1 MSDKTQARMR
11 TTYGE
16 RYATG
21 WSFRDHWFG
30 DITWRYILPNYYRW
44 TDAFLA
50 DLGPSAIVELGA
62 GDGEMTDIIRDAGAR
77 WLGSLT
83 PTDVVPAGAA
93 RLRAKGY
100 GTARQADA
108 CATPFADDEF
118 DVAITY
124 DVMHH
129 VADPAAMAR
138 EMVRIARKRVFL
150 IEANGGSLV
159 RRLLELTGTYRKAG
173 ENSYL
178 PRRYRRFFELPGVAR
193 VEIDPFQFVPPK
205 ALSPFV
211 PLTIAISEAMQHVPW
226 LRWQCSGVRIRVT
239 IDKPAGGPR

>member
-30 DITWRYILPNYYRW
+30 NVTWRYILPNYYRW

-62 GDGEMTDIIRDAGAR
+62 GDGEMTDIIRDAGPR

-138 EMVRIARKRVFL
+138 EMVRIARTRVFL
-150 IEANGGSLV
+150 IEANGASLV
-159 RRLLELTGTYRKAG
+159 RRLLELTDTYRRVG
-173 ENSYL
+173 ENSYR
-178 PRRYRRFFELPGVAR
+178 PGEYRRFFTLPGVAR
-193 VEIDPFQFVPPK
+193 IDIDPLQFVPPRF
-205 ALSPFV
+205 LSPVV
-211 PLTIAISEAMQHVPW
+211 PLTIALSEALQHVPV

-239 IDKPAGGPR
+239 LDKPSTRP

>member
-1 MSDKTQARMR
+1 MGEKSQERMV
-11 TTYGE
+11 TTYRE
-16 RYATG
+16 RYAAA

-44 TDAFLA
+44 TDAFLR
-50 DLGPSAIVELGA
+50 DLPPSSVVELGA
-62 GDGEMTDIIRDAGAR
+62 GDGEMTDIIRAR
-77 WLGSLT
+77 RPAWCASIT
-83 PTDVVPAGAA
+83 PSDVVETGAE

-100 GTARQADA
+100 ATARQADA
-108 CATPFADDEF
+108 CATPFADDAF

-150 IEANGGSLV
+150 IEANGASLV
-159 RRLLELTGTYRKAG
+159 RRLLELTDTYRRAG
-173 ENSYL
+173 ENSYR
-178 PRRYRRFFELPGVAR
+178 PGEYRRFFTLPGVAR
-193 VEIDPFQFVPPK
+193 IDIDPFQFVPPRF
-205 ALSPFV
+205 LSPVV
-211 PLTIAISEAMQHVPW
+211 PLTIALSEALQHVPL

-239 IDKPAGGPR
+239 LDKPSTRP

>member
-1 MSDKTQARMR
+1 
-11 TTYGE
+11 
-16 RYATG
+16 
-21 WSFRDHWFG
+21 
-30 DITWRYILPNYYRW
+30 
-44 TDAFLA
+44 
-50 DLGPSAIVELGA
+50 
-62 GDGEMTDIIRDAGAR
+62 
-77 WLGSLT
+77 
-83 PTDVVPAGAA
+83 VPAGAA

-150 IEANGGSLV
+150 IEANGASLV